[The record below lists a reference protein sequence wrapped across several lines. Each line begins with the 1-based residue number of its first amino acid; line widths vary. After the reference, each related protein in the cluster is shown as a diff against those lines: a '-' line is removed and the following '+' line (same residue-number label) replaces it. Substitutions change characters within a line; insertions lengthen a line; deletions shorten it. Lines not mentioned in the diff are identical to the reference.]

1 MKNLTLTLALAAA
14 ALIMSSAAWA
24 NWNQE
29 LKISVSIKAEK
40 FQPGTTFKFDCGVR
54 NAGNQIITNTPNVPW
69 GMTAGADGTLNV
81 NNHIMNVYVNAADVA
96 LVKSWVCTV
105 SAAPPNSMNYVP
117 VNLGATTK
125 LEGPI

>member
-1 MKNLTLTLALAAA
+1 MKNLKRALAAA
-14 ALIMSSAAWA
+14 VLITSGAAWA

-40 FQPGTTFKFDCGVR
+40 FQPGTIFKFDCGVR
-54 NAGNQIITNTPNVPW
+54 NAANQMISNTPNVPS
-69 GMTAGADGTLNV
+69 GMAVNADGTLNA
-81 NNHIMNVYVNAADVA
+81 NNHIMIVYVKAADVA
-96 LVKSWVCTV
+96 QVKSWVCTV

-125 LEGPI
+125 LEGPL